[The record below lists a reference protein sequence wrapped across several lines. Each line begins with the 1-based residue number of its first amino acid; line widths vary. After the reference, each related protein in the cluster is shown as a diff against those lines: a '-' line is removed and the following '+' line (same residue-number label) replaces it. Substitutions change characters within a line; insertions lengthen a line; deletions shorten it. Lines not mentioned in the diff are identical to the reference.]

1 MNLGLDP
8 VNCEGYQTHTIFRI
22 ETLDRLH
29 QAYVAFLDQI
39 RLGQPITRVAAG
51 NVDHEAQMRKNQ
63 LTRGFHITI
72 VMQPLGELALFLDRQ
87 YRNAAGRLDIG
98 LKVGTRNQSVDDL

>member
-8 VNCEGYQTHTIFRI
+8 VHCKGHQANTVFRI

-29 QAYVAFLDQI
+29 QAYVTFLDQI
-39 RLGQPITRVAAG
+39 CLGQPITRIAAG